1 MYFTGGVN
9 RRLAS
14 SIQIGQEIWVLVAAI
29 TLILG
34 SGHES
39 SLQIKQLPTCN
50 TSFVVLLNRPVKGQY
65 TRRTEKHD
73 QKSRDNF

>member
-50 TSFVVLLNRPVKGQY
+50 TLFVVLYKQACKGTIY
-65 TRRTEKHD
+65 TQDGKT
-73 QKSRDNF
+73 